1 VLEVPDVTVKL
12 SNNRR
17 VWTYGTVGVG
27 VNYGPTIWKDHIQ
40 VFTSHTQQI
49 THLVPSN
56 AVDLGRP
63 NRLKADFL
71 NQHPVECLLIEG
83 ESSDRWIPWIGE
95 ADEANRPTAIL
106 SFVDKKLLDLEDG
119 PIPKNQRKALQ
130 SLGYDV
136 RYWYLQA
143 WEFGAALDL
152 STVGMVWFRTKDQTA
167 ELPIPRSSAL
177 PVRPMSN
184 LLKPFGIPSK
194 AWSRRAPQPLRA
206 ATTHGP
212 CRLHGQINGELV
224 YDELGAMP
232 NIIGS
237 WISTA
242 KGTRRLQYEELAK
255 AKGINDLVTNC
266 DETKMRA
273 TIRDSTGIHLWSAS
287 LDALAEWL
295 RGPEED
301 DQTTSTLEDEDS
313 PQWDE
318 APEDDADEEWT
329 WEPPNLQEN
338 HPWYQ
343 DRVESLKV
351 AVEGMP
357 EAAKLFNEGIRALE
371 RHRTNYSDEGPK
383 CLQLLWWEFPAEHWE
398 DLREGSSM
406 NFLIE
411 PTGQLVLNAEM
422 DDVEL
427 SAAGKFVDQ
436 LMALGVLQPAEGK
449 LLANCPLFCVDKPGQ
464 AGEKRCIADMKSG
477 GQNSC
482 IGKDPVYLTQKRS
495 ILAMMYANGWSA
507 VADASKQFHN
517 FATKPH
523 ERKYL
528 GCIHPISG
536 QHLVY
541 CGLPMGSASS
551 PAISCRIT
559 NGGMRTIRDREP
571 VFQGKIHINTWAT
584 AMADGSYDPRKG
596 HGRVLIGED
605 GLPAALIWV
614 MVDDYFIHAP
624 TKRKCQEAFS
634 VFMNNM
640 VRLGF
645 ICQCVKTSPP
655 AQRQKFCGMI
665 FDTTKIPTLLIPS
678 AKISRARATITRI
691 RDLNSRG
698 NLTRLSA
705 SVLGGLLQSLV
716 DATPSRQGQTYLRS
730 LYDNIHHTSELYGR
744 KLYYT
749 TFQLAE
755 PTIQD
760 LHWWDE
766 FLILNPGQ
774 TSRAGHMRTM
784 GVTWGDGSGTGTG
797 GTFEEVQHTAEPT
810 IDTWM
815 GTWAPHVSS
824 FDSNWRELR
833 TLLWTMERLNRKA
846 HPTQD
851 SGRTSFLA
859 KSPRPAK
866 GSVEGGTLFYFTDNM
881 VTYYIVHNGSSTSPS
896 LHNLI
901 RRIKILELRLRCRLE
916 PIHVPGRLMILQG
929 ADGLSRGIWMSADHV
944 LRSSVEESRLT
955 LSALPFNPILG
966 AWALRQAGFPP
977 SVPYNHIT
985 ELEDWSWNRIGNHV
999 TIWNPAPELTHQALT
1014 TFLDLWVEKSSTT
1027 AAIFMIPRILQ
1038 RDWGFL
1044 SKHVIEL
1051 GVFDPRDLPWG
1062 CRSHSLIPFCLLFVP
1077 YYVRSLPAPDRMDL
1091 RPYPTKLERWCA
1103 DQATDVRGL

>member
-12 SNNRR
+12 SSKRR

-27 VNYGPTIWKDHIQ
+27 VDYGPTIWKDHTQ
-40 VFTSHTQQI
+40 VFTSHTQQTTTI
-49 THLVPSN
+49 LPSK
-56 AVDLGRP
+56 AVDLGKP
-63 NRLKADFL
+63 NRLKSDFL
-71 NQHPVECLLIEG
+71 NRHPVECLLVEG
-83 ESSDRWIPWIGE
+83 ESCERWIPWIKR
-95 ADEANRPTAIL
+95 ANQDKRPLAIL
-106 SFVDKKLLDLEDG
+106 SFVAKESLDHEDG
-119 PIPKNQRKALQ
+119 PVPKDQRKCLQ
-130 SLGYDV
+130 RLGYDV

-152 STVGMVWFRTKDQTA
+152 STVCMVWYHSNDPTA
-167 ELPIPRSSAL
+167 KMPSPRSSAL

-194 AWSRRAPQPLRA
+194 AWSRRPSKPVNGSTNQ
-206 ATTHGP
+206 GP
-212 CRLHGQINGELV
+212 CQLLGHIDGEPV

-232 NIIGS
+232 NLIGS
-237 WISTA
+237 WITTE

-255 AKGINDLVTNC
+255 AKGINDLLTSC
-266 DETKMRA
+266 DGTTTRV
-273 TIRDSTGIHLWSAS
+273 TIRDSAGIHVWAAS
-287 LDALAEWL
+287 LDALGSWM
-295 RGPEED
+295 RGPDED
-301 DQTTSTLEDEDS
+301 DQTAPTVEDEEFPRWEDVAE
-313 PQWDE
+313 DE
-318 APEDDADEEWT
+318 PEDDWM
-329 WEPPNLQEN
+329 WEPPNLQSGQ
-338 HPWYQ
+338 PWYQ
-343 DRVESLKV
+343 ARLDSLKT
-351 AVEGMP
+351 AIKGRP
-357 EAAKLFNEGIRALE
+357 NADRLLKEGIEALA
-371 RHRTNYSDEGPK
+371 RHRTNYTEEGPQ
-383 CLQLLWWEFPAEHWE
+383 CLQLLWWEFPPEHWE

-411 PTGQLVLNAEM
+411 PTGELVLNATM
-422 DDVEL
+422 DEL
-427 SAAGKFVDQ
+427 ELEAAGKFVDQ
-436 LMALGVLQPAEGK
+436 LMALGVLQAAEGE
-449 LLANCPLFCVDKPGQ
+449 LLANCPLFCVDKPFQ
-464 AGEKRCIADMKSG
+464 PGEKRCIADMKSG
-477 GQNSC
+477 GQNAC

-517 FATKPH
+517 FATRPE

-528 GCIHPISG
+528 GCIHPITG
-536 QHLVY
+536 QQLVY

-559 NGGMRTIRDREP
+559 NGGMRTIRDTEP
-571 VFQGKIHINTWAT
+571 VFQGKLQINTWAT
-584 AMADGSYDPRKG
+584 SMKDGSYDPRKG

-624 TKRKCQEAFS
+624 TRRKCLKAFTA
-634 VFMNNM
+634 FMDNM

-665 FDTTKIPTLLIPS
+665 FDTSKIPTLLIPS
-678 AKISRARATITRI
+678 AKISRARATIARI
-691 RDLNSRG
+691 HDLNTRG
-698 NLTRLSA
+698 DLTRLSA
-705 SVLGGLLQSLV
+705 SILGGLLQSLV

-730 LYDNIHHTSELYGR
+730 LYDNIHHTSTLYGR

-749 TFQLAE
+749 KFGLSETARL
-755 PTIQD
+755 D
-760 LHWWDE
+760 LQWWDE
-766 FLILNPGQ
+766 FLVLNPGQ

-797 GTFEEVQHTAEPT
+797 GTFEEVQHSSIPT

-815 GTWAPHVSS
+815 GTWATHVAS

-846 HPTQD
+846 TPAQE
-851 SGRTSFLA
+851 SGHVSFLA
-859 KSPRPAK
+859 KSARPAQ

-896 LHNLI
+896 LHTLI
-901 RRIKILELRLRCRLE
+901 RRIKILELLLKCRLE
-916 PIHVPGRLMILQG
+916 PIHVPGRLMIQQG

-977 SVPYNHIT
+977 STEYTQIT
-985 ELEDWSWNRIGNHV
+985 DTADWSWNRIGDQV
-999 TIWNPAPELTHQALT
+999 SIWNPAPELAHQAIT
-1014 TFLDLWVEKSSTT
+1014 SFLDLWVEKSSTT

-1044 SKHVIEL
+1044 SKHVVEL
-1051 GVFDPRDLPWG
+1051 GVFDPRALPWG
-1062 CRSHSLIPFCLLFVP
+1062 CRSPSLIPFCLLVVP
-1077 YYVRSLPAPDRMDL
+1077 RYIRSLPIPDRVDV
-1091 RPYPTKLERWCA
+1091 RAFPTNFERWCI
-1103 DQATDVRGL
+1103 DQASDVRGL